1 MKINH
6 SVKSKKKK
14 KNTVGC
20 WIHKSVFWKAQ
31 FYWLSETENLS
42 SKTEES
48 ESGKQNVNLWVIF
61 IVFNNIRGVTI
72 IQLYC
77 IVKLNVDNNDF
88 YKFVTDEQILSS
100 SDIDSIEW
108 YEWVHGTDNLQLVC
122 SKAK

>member
-1 MKINH
+1 M
-6 SVKSKKKK
+6 
-14 KNTVGC
+14 
-20 WIHKSVFWKAQ
+20 
-31 FYWLSETENLS
+31 SETENLS